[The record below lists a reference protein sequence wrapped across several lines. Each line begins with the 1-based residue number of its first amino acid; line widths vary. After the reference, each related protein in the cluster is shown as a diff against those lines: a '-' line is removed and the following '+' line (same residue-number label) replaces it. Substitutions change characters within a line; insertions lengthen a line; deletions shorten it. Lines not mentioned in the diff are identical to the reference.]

1 MCALGDNNKNIN
13 KIAYLDC
20 FSGISGNMLL
30 GALLHAGLPEEVL
43 RTSLDA
49 LQIPDW
55 QLEIGHNTVSGLQAC
70 CVRVQ
75 AQQTT
80 NHRHL
85 HQIRAILEQSALPK
99 TVINRSIA
107 VFTRLAEAEAH
118 VHGTTVE
125 KIHFHEVGAV
135 DALIDIVGV
144 ISGFHYLGIKQIT
157 CSPLPMPGGWVSC
170 QHGKLPLPAPAVC
183 ELLKKIPVYGDSLAQ
198 ELVTPTGAALAAE
211 LCSAFGPMPPMT
223 LEQTGYGAG
232 TMLRKDGRPNILR
245 LMIGRCP
252 AAEEVQQVE
261 IIETHLDDWNPELW
275 PHVSEKLMEAGAL
288 DVSLVPIQMKKGRPG
303 FLLRLIG
310 DPAHGTRLK
319 EIILNETSS
328 IGLRFH
334 TMQRMTL
341 PREIMEVDTPWG
353 PVQAKKVETAAGS
366 RVTPEFE
373 DCRRLAEEQD
383 IPLQKIYA
391 AVARQVET

>member
-1 MCALGDNNKNIN
+1 MCALGDADKNNK
-13 KIAYLDC
+13 KVAFLDC

-43 RTSLDA
+43 RTSLAA

-55 QLEIGHNTVSGLQAC
+55 QLEIGHNTISGLQAC

-75 AQQTT
+75 AQQTIK
-80 NHRHL
+80 HRHL

-99 TVINRSIA
+99 AVITISVA

-135 DALIDIVGV
+135 DAIIDIVGAV
-144 ISGFHYLGIKQIT
+144 SGFHYLGIKQIT
-157 CSPLPMPGGWVSC
+157 CSPLPMPGGWVAC

-183 ELLKKIPVYGDSLAQ
+183 DLLRNIPVYGDSLAQ
-198 ELVTPTGAALAAE
+198 ELVTPTGAALVAE
-211 LCSAFGPMPPMT
+211 LAGSFGSMPPMI

-232 TMLRKDGRPNILR
+232 TMQRKDGRPNLLR

-252 AAEEVQQVE
+252 AATEAHQVE

-275 PHVSEKLMEAGAL
+275 PHVSEMLMQAGAL
-288 DVSLVPIQMKKGRPG
+288 DVSLTPMLMKKGRPG
-303 FLLRLIG
+303 FLLRLIS
-310 DPAHGTRLK
+310 DLTHGARLK

-341 PREIMEVDTPWG
+341 PREIVKVDTPWG
-353 PVQAKKVETAAGS
+353 PVQAKKVVTAAGS

-391 AVARQVET
+391 AVAKQVET